1 MKPHLKSQLLGVA
14 LSGLGIFGG
23 SAAKA
28 VSTESQAVLET
39 QVMPEGCGQAYQ
51 EVDRF
56 LDFFEATIADIVV
69 KRGAK
74 AKGVDDLFAVSEL
87 RKKMRVTFPNYTQ
100 ESPVDRLLI
109 SQICQFQKVRS
120 TQIVP
125 GALDKAVI
133 RSSDKDLHE
142 HLVSIAPRLFRDS
155 SGLLREEMRKKALEK
170 RNSRELASREAEVEK
185 ARELGRRKID
195 DFDE

>member
-1 MKPHLKSQLLGVA
+1 MKPLLKIEFLGAA
-14 LSGLGIFGG
+14 LSLLASFGG

-28 VSTESQAVLET
+28 AAAESQTVLET

-56 LDFFEATIADIVV
+56 LDFYEASIADIVV

-87 RKKMRVTFPNYTQ
+87 RKKMRTTFPNYTQ
-100 ESPVDRLLI
+100 ESPIDRLII
-109 SQICQFQKVRS
+109 SQLCQFQKVRS

-133 RSSDKDLHE
+133 RSSDKDLQE
-142 HLVSIAPRLFRDS
+142 HFISIATRLFRDS
-155 SGLLREEMRKKALEK
+155 SGLLHEELRKKALEK
-170 RNSRELASREAEVEK
+170 RNSRELASREAEVER

-195 DFDE
+195 DMDE